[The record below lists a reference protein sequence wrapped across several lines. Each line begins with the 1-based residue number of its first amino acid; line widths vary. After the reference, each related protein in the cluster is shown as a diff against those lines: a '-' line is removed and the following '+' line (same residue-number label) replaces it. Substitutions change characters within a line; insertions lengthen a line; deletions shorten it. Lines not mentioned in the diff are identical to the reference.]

1 MTQHLIGRKNL
12 ETRFWL
18 YICIVRRD
26 VLFSFETGSHYVAQV
41 GLKYFVLQLLV
52 CTVCHTLLSRGCGE
66 SKSARMNRIPVIKAR
81 VGCSFF
87 LRPVSVFAGFFFT

>member
-18 YICIVRRD
+18 YICIYIYIVRRD

-66 SKSARMNRIPVIKAR
+66 RGGREGGEQERKNE
-81 VGCSFF
+81 
-87 LRPVSVFAGFFFT
+87 

>member
-1 MTQHLIGRKNL
+1 MDDLRGRKNL

-26 VLFSFETGSHYVAQV
+26 VLFSCETGSHYVAQV
-41 GLKYFVLQLLV
+41 GLRYFVLQLLMG
-52 CTVCHTLLSRGCGE
+52 TVCHTLLSRGRGEGEGE
-66 SKSARMNRIPVIKAR
+66 SKNARTNRIPVIKAR

-87 LRPVSVFAGFFFT
+87 PEAS

>member
-1 MTQHLIGRKNL
+1 M
-12 ETRFWL
+12 
-18 YICIVRRD
+18 
-26 VLFSFETGSHYVAQV
+26 LFSFETESHYVAQV

-52 CTVCHTLLSRGCGE
+52 CTVCHTLLSRRCGERGE